1 MVMVVV
7 AVLLNLMLL
16 WLDILLGHHL
26 RLKLVN
32 LRILILGDYP
42 VLFLL
47 LPMVLI
53 VYCLALIEKLFRPFL
68 VSLMPLLGSL
78 HLLFLLLLW
87 LVLVALYLPLPRAV
101 LIFAAVLQNH
111 INLLWLLRFWL
122 MVCQHSSYALR
133 MCVRFCAL
141 LVSSLSLSCACLIF
155 SSVGLSIILSGRF
168 HQKTSLRTCFEKC
181 SISVR

>member
-1 MVMVVV
+1 MAAALV
-7 AVLLNLMLL
+7 ALNLMPL

-26 RLKLVN
+26 RLKLAN

-53 VYCLALIEKLFRPFL
+53 VCCLAFFEKLFRPFL

-101 LIFAAVLQNH
+101 LMFAVVLKNH
-111 INLLWLLRFWL
+111 VHLLWRLRFWL
-122 MVCQHSSYALR
+122 MVCQHSSYALHK
-133 MCVRFCAL
+133 CVHFFVL
-141 LVSSLSLSCACLIF
+141 PVSSLILSSACLIF
-155 SSVGLSIILSGRF
+155 SSVGLSISLNGRF
-168 HQKTSLRTCFEKC
+168 HQQDFLEDLL
-181 SISVR
+181 